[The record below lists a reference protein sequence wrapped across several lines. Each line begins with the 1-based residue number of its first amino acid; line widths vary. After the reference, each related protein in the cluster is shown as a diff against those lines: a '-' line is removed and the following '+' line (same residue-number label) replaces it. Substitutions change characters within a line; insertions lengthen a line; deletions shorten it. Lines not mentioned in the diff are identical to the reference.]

1 MKMQVRLEFK
11 YIFQESERQ
20 TIEECLKNISN
31 DTLIKTIGFFATK
44 DIHWSNFFSN
54 PEKQSEINKKIQKLN
69 GEISL
74 ISTESSLHLAERIL
88 EYKDEL
94 LDDNNKD
101 VDRDEINLFKAILL
115 INEELNKYDEAISKS
130 NKEDVDKIIDMM
142 ISIKFSSYDL
152 GVYDE
157 IWFEITKLYIVTLYK
172 FSRLLDFLQSDSKY
186 SPILE
191 CLYTNFGQNSVE
203 ELVGKSLFLLTK
215 THEITTGKEF
225 GKISLEDNNDISV
238 RKFFD
243 SLISEN
249 VYVDTNFLQLK
260 KNPLYKIDEN
270 TYSIINPFFVLDKF
284 TNSLRFFISKN
295 RTNNIDDD
303 LKKKLKNNAFYSE
316 DFSEKYLMK
325 NILDDIFQNKCF
337 IKKKQS
343 TNVQGEP
350 DYYVR
355 DSGKIFLF
363 EYKDAYINAKTKVS
377 RDIDLIEKVLKIKF
391 LKNQKEKPKGIGQLI
406 RHIKNISQNNFPFDD
421 SIKKSVV
428 VYPILLLSHR
438 LLEVPGINYKLN
450 KWFKEELNKNTNIG
464 KNITVKDLV
473 IIDMDTLIFYKAYYK
488 ENKNN
493 FCSSLEKHIKKSKGN
508 HNGYGN
514 NENDVYITMQKK
526 LLRKILPYSFRM
538 QDLVEQQIYSP
549 KMIKEYIQDLKKYFK
564 E

>member
-1 MKMQVRLEFK
+1 MEIQRQLYFK
-11 YIFQESERQ
+11 DIFEESERQ

-186 SPILE
+186 SPILK

-215 THEITTGKEF
+215 THKITTGKEF

-249 VYVDTNFLQLK
+249 VYVDTDFLQLRN
-260 KNPLYKIDEN
+260 NPLYKIDEN

-295 RTNNIDDD
+295 CTNNIDDD

-377 RDIDLIEKVLKIKF
+377 RDIDLIEEELKQKF
-391 LKNQKEKPKGIGQLI
+391 LANQNGKPKGIGQLI
-406 RHIKNISQNNFPFDD
+406 RHIENISQNNFPFDD

-450 KWFKEELNKNTNIG
+450 KWFREELNKNTNIG

-493 FCSSLEKHIKKSKGN
+493 FCSSLENHIKKSKGN

-526 LLRKILPYSFRM
+526 LLKKILPYSFRM

-549 KMIKEYIQDLKKYFK
+549 KMIKEYKQDLEKYFK
-564 E
+564 